1 MTVQQSPT
9 QLRRILFAQNAKVID
24 EHRTLIGESQLA
36 ERLDAAVEFASSPD
50 DITPGTEFDAV
61 IAPTVDWLPELLART
76 TGVRWVHFLSSGVE
90 KIWEMDVD
98 WSAYALSSSK
108 GVHAV
113 PISEYVL
120 GAMLHFAK
128 RFDQFTA
135 QSRDALWRRERMGE
149 LTDAEV
155 LIVGAGSIGRA
166 VAERSRFL
174 GVRPRLVARTARTD
188 PDLGEVLGFQDLQAA
203 AGSADYLVV
212 AVPLTPE
219 TTGLIDDAI
228 LRALKPGAVL
238 IDVSRGGV
246 TPNAAVVRA
255 LNAGNLRGAALDVFD
270 DEPLPADSPLWNR
283 ENVLLTPHVA
293 GTTPHYMQRALEVFC
308 SNAKQF
314 VSGDALAT
322 AIDPIRKY

>member
-1 MTVQQSPT
+1 MKTQPAPP

-24 EHRTLIGESQLA
+24 EHRTLTGESQLA
-36 ERLDAAVEFASSPD
+36 ERLNAAVEFASSPA
-50 DITPGTEFDAV
+50 DIAPGAEFDAV

-135 QSRDALWRRERMGE
+135 QSRNALWRRERMGE

-174 GVRPRLVARTARTD
+174 GMRPRLVARTARTD
-188 PDLGEVLGFQDLQAA
+188 PDLGEVLGFPRP
-203 AGSADYLVV
+203 AGS
-212 AVPLTPE
+212 
-219 TTGLIDDAI
+219 
-228 LRALKPGAVL
+228 R
-238 IDVSRGGV
+238 R
-246 TPNAAVVRA
+246 
-255 LNAGNLRGAALDVFD
+255 LRG
-270 DEPLPADSPLWNR
+270 LPRGRRP
-283 ENVLLTPHVA
+283 PHPRNDRPYRRRHPA
-293 GTTPHYMQRALEVFC
+293 GTEARRCAHRRVPRRRHAQRSRRARPERWEPPRGR
-308 SNAKQF
+308 A
-314 VSGDALAT
+314 
-322 AIDPIRKY
+322 